1 MKLYPA
7 MDLMGGCC
15 VRLAQGVFDS
25 KTVYDAEPAAVL
37 SGFRKAGAEFVHVVD
52 LDGAKDPA
60 KRQTALIERLA
71 GTSGL
76 KIQAGGGVRAEADV
90 DGLLAAGAER
100 VVVGTMAVEEPARFT
115 RLLERLGG
123 GRLTLAL
130 DVSMGPDGATRVATR
145 GWSRDSGAPAEDLV
159 ARFLIAGLRRV
170 LCTDIAKDG
179 MLAGPNIDLYRRLCG
194 AFPTLEVQASGG
206 VRGLEDLLELKGT
219 GAHSAIVGKALYEGR
234 LDLAEAV
241 ARC

>member
-7 MDLMGGCC
+7 MDLMGGSC
-15 VRLAQGVFDS
+15 VRLSQGAFDS

-37 SGFRKAGAEFVHVVD
+37 AGFRNAGAEFVHVVD

-60 KRQTALIERLA
+60 RRQTALIERLA

-76 KIQAGGGVRAEADV
+76 KIQAGGGVRSEADV

-100 VVVGTMAVEEPARFT
+100 VVVGTLAVEDPDRFAG
-115 RLLERLGG
+115 LLERLGG

-130 DVSMGPDGATRVATR
+130 DVSIGADGVPRVATR
-145 GWSRDSGAPAEDLV
+145 GWSRDSGLSADELV
-159 ARFLIAGLRRV
+159 VRFSKAGLRRV

-179 MLAGPNIDLYRRLCG
+179 MLAGPNIELYRRLCG
-194 AFPTLEVQASGG
+194 AFPALEVQASGG
-206 VRGLEDLLELKGT
+206 VRGLEDLLALKES
-219 GAHSAIVGKALYEGR
+219 GAHSSIVGKALYEGR

>member
-15 VRLAQGVFDS
+15 VRLAQGAFDR

-37 SGFRKAGAEFVHVVD
+37 ARFLKAGAEFVHVVD

-60 KRQTALIERLA
+60 KRQTALIETLA

-76 KIQAGGGVRAEADV
+76 KIQAGGGVRSEADV

-100 VVVGTMAVEEPARFT
+100 VVVGTLAVEDPKRFT
-115 RLLERLGG
+115 GLLEHLGG

-130 DVSMGPDGATRVATR
+130 DVSVGPEGVTRVATR
-145 GWSRDSGAPAEDLV
+145 GWSRDSGLTADELV
-159 ARFLIAGLRRV
+159 TRFSKAGLRRV

-179 MLAGPNIDLYRRLCG
+179 MLAGPNVDLYRRLCR
-194 AFPTLEVQASGG
+194 AFPALEVQASGG
-206 VRGLEDLLELKGT
+206 VRGLEDLLALKES
-219 GAHSAIVGKALYEGR
+219 GAHSTIVGKALYEGR